1 MVADIMD
8 HLPVRCRADVCQAR
22 TSATFSFDR
31 DTQNISRRYRDFI
44 SILIMS
50 LIAKRF
56 ENNETPYTAE
66 EISEEHRIPIRLT
79 NQILYQLQ
87 EIHLIHEVVNRQKS
101 EDIATSL
108 PSTSIS

>member
-8 HLPVRCRADVCQAR
+8 HLPVRCRADVCRQNIR
-22 TSATFSFDR
+22 NFSFDR

-87 EIHLIHEVVNRQKS
+87 EIHLIHEVVTDQKARIS
-101 EDIATSL
+101 HTSL